1 MIYTPQA
8 ALNHIYHN
16 NDYYYVQ
23 PKPKPSFEERVED
36 WNKYLRSKVARD
48 VVMSA
53 VSDCKDKEKSFSRV
67 VFIITSMLYIVGSAA
82 VYAACAKLSF
92 YDSFH
97 EAVLFLIFL
106 GCLVAA
112 LITTAIISVIKMNI
126 MVQKLRKRV
135 DRLYKTYE
143 TDYENERKR
152 MVDSF
157 SPKEYQTILEKNMI
171 ADKMTIYEF
180 RRVLYALT
188 SDEELYGET

>member
-1 MIYTPQA
+1 
-8 ALNHIYHN
+8 
-16 NDYYYVQ
+16 
-23 PKPKPSFEERVED
+23 
-36 WNKYLRSKVARD
+36 
-48 VVMSA
+48 
-53 VSDCKDKEKSFSRV
+53 
-67 VFIITSMLYIVGSAA
+67 
-82 VYAACAKLSF
+82 
-92 YDSFH
+92 
-97 EAVLFLIFL
+97 
-106 GCLVAA
+106 
-112 LITTAIISVIKMNI
+112 MNI